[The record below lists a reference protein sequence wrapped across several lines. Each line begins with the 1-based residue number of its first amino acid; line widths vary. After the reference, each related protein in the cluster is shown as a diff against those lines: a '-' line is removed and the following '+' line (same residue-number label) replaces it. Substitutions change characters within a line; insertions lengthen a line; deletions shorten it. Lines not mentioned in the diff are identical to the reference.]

1 MRKKILLFLIPVFLM
16 AGCENTQDEQD
27 VGQVENLVIETIEP
41 NTTGKITVYVDGIA
55 DFEYA
60 GEIKI
65 KNVPETCKD
74 CLLHSYSVG
83 CRVKRKPFE
92 GYKAARPDWCPI
104 EVKEN
109 DEQEK

>member
-16 AGCENTQDEQD
+16 DGCENTQDEQD

-65 KNVPETCKD
+65 KNDGTNGE
-74 CLLHSYSVG
+74 
-83 CRVKRKPFE
+83 
-92 GYKAARPDWCPI
+92 
-104 EVKEN
+104 EVEIIV
-109 DEQEK
+109 DAEEKTIR

>member
-65 KNVPETCKD
+65 KNDGTNGE
-74 CLLHSYSVG
+74 
-83 CRVKRKPFE
+83 
-92 GYKAARPDWCPI
+92 
-104 EVKEN
+104 EVEIIV
-109 DEQEK
+109 DAEEKTIR

>member
-16 AGCENTQDEQD
+16 AGCENTKDEPD

-65 KNVPETCKD
+65 KNDGTNGE
-74 CLLHSYSVG
+74 
-83 CRVKRKPFE
+83 
-92 GYKAARPDWCPI
+92 
-104 EVKEN
+104 EVEIIV
-109 DEQEK
+109 DAEEKTIR

>member
-27 VGQVENLVIETIEP
+27 VGQAENLVIETIEP

-65 KNVPETCKD
+65 KNDGTNGE
-74 CLLHSYSVG
+74 
-83 CRVKRKPFE
+83 
-92 GYKAARPDWCPI
+92 
-104 EVKEN
+104 EVEIIV
-109 DEQEK
+109 DAEEKTIR

>member
-1 MRKKILLFLIPVFLM
+1 MQGV
-16 AGCENTQDEQD
+16 
-27 VGQVENLVIETIEP
+27 
-41 NTTGKITVYVDGIA
+41 
-55 DFEYA
+55 
-60 GEIKI
+60 IKI

-74 CLLHSYSVG
+74 CLLHSYYVG

>member
-16 AGCENTQDEQD
+16 AGCENTQDEPD

-60 GEIKI
+60 GQIKI
-65 KNVPETCKD
+65 KNDGTNGE
-74 CLLHSYSVG
+74 
-83 CRVKRKPFE
+83 
-92 GYKAARPDWCPI
+92 
-104 EVKEN
+104 EVEIIV
-109 DEQEK
+109 DAEEKTIR

>member
-27 VGQVENLVIETIEP
+27 VEQVENLVIETIEP

-65 KNVPETCKD
+65 KNDGTNGE
-74 CLLHSYSVG
+74 
-83 CRVKRKPFE
+83 
-92 GYKAARPDWCPI
+92 
-104 EVKEN
+104 EVEIIV
-109 DEQEK
+109 DAEEKTIR